1 VAQSGHT
8 MSFLPKAWSDALPG
22 EAGPSDSYIISTFGI
37 QGKCPVGGC
46 AEHGTYGEALAP
58 GRWDPASYQG
68 AFPQWMARTETN
80 CASHLHVISQH
91 ELLGYGCRYTCWCP
105 QSGTG

>member
-37 QGKCPVGGC
+37 QGKCPIGGC

-68 AFPQWMARTETN
+68 AFAQMDGEDRDQ
-80 CASHLHVISQH
+80 LR
-91 ELLGYGCRYTCWCP
+91 LLPTRDFAA
-105 QSGTG
+105 